1 MEDVRRPTCRWE
13 DKMKMDLKEIWREGV
28 DSVLG
33 PVAAAFEHG
42 DWPSGSVSGYWLFND
57 CCMQLDGY

>member
-1 MEDVRRPTCRWE
+1 
-13 DKMKMDLKEIWREGV
+13 MKMDLKEIWREGV